1 MTNWY
6 RIKKIKKN
14 ISKISDKEINDIKS
28 YKAFLLREVNCN
40 KINDLVNFSKKFGK
54 VFKYGKKCHIS
65 FKEISIENEMHYDGI
80 SARHKK
86 NIPNYLFFYVEN
98 LSKINTKMKNKGE
111 FKLLNSSKCI
121 KDIPQKLLNILKTKK
136 LEFYGCPT
144 FYKPNVKK
152 DEFSF
157 KKKIIKKINGK
168 LNLRTHIVS
177 DLSAK
182 VTKDNQY
189 VESVEGWKVKI
200 TQYTGE
206 QTLKLFRQ
214 LSKKIFN
221 KKNLWKIK
229 FKKKDL
235 LIVDNRYVF
244 HGRNSV
250 SIPSKRLI
258 HRIQVI

>member
-1 MTNWY
+1 MTDWY
-6 RIKKIKKN
+6 RIKEVKKN
-14 ISKISDKEINDIKS
+14 ISKISDQEIKDIKKHRA
-28 YKAFLLREVNCN
+28 YLLREVNLN
-40 KINDLVNFSKKFGK
+40 KIEDLVNFTKKFGR
-54 VFKYGKKCHIS
+54 VFKYGKNSHIS
-65 FKEISIENEMHYDGI
+65 FKEVSIENEMHYDGI

-86 NIPNYLFFYVEN
+86 KIPNYLFFYVKNISE
-98 LSKINTKMKNKGE
+98 INKKMRNKGE

-121 KDIPQKLLNILKTKK
+121 NDIPQKLLRILKVKN
-136 LEFYGCPT
+136 LEFYECPT
-144 FYKPNVKK
+144 FYKPNVKP
-152 DEFSF
+152 DELSF
-157 KKKIIKKINGK
+157 KNKIIKKINGK

-177 DLSAK
+177 TKSAK

-200 TQYTGE
+200 TPYTGK
-206 QTLKLFRQ
+206 QTLKLFRE

-221 KKNLWKIK
+221 KKNLWKIR

-235 LIVDNRYVF
+235 LIVDNQHVL

-258 HRIQVI
+258 HRVQVR

>member
-1 MTNWY
+1 
-6 RIKKIKKN
+6 
-14 ISKISDKEINDIKS
+14 
-28 YKAFLLREVNCN
+28 
-40 KINDLVNFSKKFGK
+40 KINN
-54 VFKYGKKCHIS
+54 
-65 FKEISIENEMHYDGI
+65 
-80 SARHKK
+80 
-86 NIPNYLFFYVEN
+86 
-98 LSKINTKMKNKGE
+98 KMKNKGE

-121 KDIPQKLLNILKTKK
+121 QDIPQKLLNILKTKK

-144 FYKPNVKK
+144 FFKPNVKQ

-157 KKKIIKKINGK
+157 KKKIIKKIKGK

-177 DLSAK
+177 NISAK

-200 TQYTGE
+200 THYTGE
-206 QTLKLFRQ
+206 QTLKLFSQ

-235 LIVDNRYVF
+235 LVVDNRYVF

>member
-28 YKAFLLREVNCN
+28 YKAYLLREVDCN
-40 KINDLVNFSKKFGK
+40 KINDLVDFSKKFGK
-54 VFKYGKKCHIS
+54 VFKYGKKNHIS
-65 FKEISIENEMHYDGI
+65 FKVVSIENEMHYDGI
-80 SARHKK
+80 SALSKK

-98 LSKINTKMKNKGE
+98 ISKINNKLKNKGE

-121 KDIPQKLLNILKTKK
+121 KDIPEKLLEILKNKK

-144 FYKPNVKK
+144 FYKPDVK
-152 DEFSF
+152 EYELSF
-157 KKKIIKKINGK
+157 KKKIINKVNGK

-177 DLSAK
+177 NISAK
-182 VTKDNQY
+182 VTRDNKY

-200 TQYTGE
+200 QSYTGT
-206 QTLKLFRQ
+206 QTLNLFRE

-221 KKNLWKIK
+221 KRNLWKIR

-235 LIVDNRYVF
+235 LIVDNRHVF

-250 SIPSKRLI
+250 SIPSKRLV